1 MNARTP
7 YLVAMVGLAGLS
19 IVALHRMDA
28 LIFVFVWF
36 IAAMTVTFWAWEAHR
51 R

>member
-7 YLVAMVGLAGLS
+7 YLVAMFGLAGLS

-36 IAAMTVTFWAWEAHR
+36 IAAMTVTFWAWEAR
-51 R
+51 QR